1 MSTVKSARVWTGDT
15 NVIYLSNPVSEVEVK
30 PAIYELSF
38 NPNRGLFLQKVRDKF
53 ELPKKVYNMDTD
65 FIRRTIKSFQNT
77 NRNMGV
83 LLTGIKGAGKT
94 ITGKI
99 IANELNL
106 PVILITHA
114 YGGIAEFINSIDFE
128 CVVFIDE
135 YEKVFPHDERGT
147 LLTCMD
153 GVQTSAKKALY
164 VLTTNSMYVND
175 NLLNRPSRV
184 RYVRKYRDLEKCYIT
199 EIVNDLLIN
208 KDHAPD
214 TIDVISK
221 LDSITVDLIVE
232 LIREANLHEEPASKF
247 ISIFNCNQS
256 THEQFYSYKL
266 TDKITG
272 EVYYESTK
280 LRGSLG
286 PHATKNTWIYDSSH
300 SYFCLVL
307 AQTGE
312 NSCQVKLLNP
322 AYTAW
327 WKIDRDEDDEDSDDN
342 TSNNTE
348 NETKVEAAKSV
359 CPPEYIEVDVAY
371 EQIARKHWMFSN
383 GDD

>member
-1 MSTVKSARVWTGDT
+1 MSIKSARVWTGDG

-38 NPNRGLFLQKVRDKF
+38 NPNRGLYLQKIREKF
-53 ELPKKVYNMDTD
+53 ELPKKIYNMDTD
-65 FIRRTIKSFQNT
+65 FVRRVIKSFQNT

-106 PVILITHA
+106 PVILITHS
-114 YGGIAEFINSIDFE
+114 YNGIAEFINSIDFE
-128 CVVFIDE
+128 CIVFIDE
-135 YEKVFPHDERGT
+135 YEKVFPYDERGM

-164 VLTTNSMYVND
+164 ILTTNSMYVND

-199 EIVNDLLIN
+199 EIVNDLLNN
-208 KDHAPD
+208 KEHATD

-266 TDKITG
+266 TDKVTG

-280 LRGSLG
+280 LRGQICSYS
-286 PHATKNTWIYDSSH
+286 PKNTWICDNDY
-300 SYFCLVL
+300 SYFCLII

-312 NSCQVKLLNP
+312 NSCKIKLLNP

-327 WKIDRDEDDEDSDDN
+327 SEPDDEDDED
-342 TSNNTE
+342 NNSI
-348 NETKVEAAKSV
+348 TKTQSV
-359 CPPEYIEVDVAY
+359 CPPEYIEVDVVY
-371 EQIARKHWMFSN
+371 EQAIRKHWMFAG